1 MRWCEKGTARD
12 ITNMARLAAGER
24 DREKTLWDD
33 IYAAIDS
40 LRELSDDLSRYGL
53 LYWGSTSIAL
63 HAAKCGMLLTK
74 VRWTRNYV
82 RVSL

>member
-12 ITNMARLAAGER
+12 ITNMARLAAGEE
-24 DREKTLWDD
+24 DRERTLWDD

-40 LRELSDDLSRYGL
+40 LRELSDDLSKHGL
-53 LYWGSTSIAL
+53 LYWGASSIAL

-74 VRWTRNYV
+74 VCRTRNQV
-82 RVSL
+82 RDSL